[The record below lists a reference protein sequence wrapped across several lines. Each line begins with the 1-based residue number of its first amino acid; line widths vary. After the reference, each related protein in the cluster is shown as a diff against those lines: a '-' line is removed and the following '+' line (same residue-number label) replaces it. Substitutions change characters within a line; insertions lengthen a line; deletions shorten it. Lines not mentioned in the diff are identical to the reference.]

1 LRRINLIIG
10 VDVGRVQNNH
20 FVMDLIKV
28 QNLLQFHTKLKKQKK
43 YFFVLVNKLTTNHF
57 AMVHTVSKRT
67 KNMNNILDLTGR
79 VLISL
84 IFLLSGINKIGNY
97 EGTVGWM
104 ESLGVPG
111 IFLIPAIIL
120 EIGAPISIMIGYK
133 VKVSAALLSIFCIAT
148 AVIFHNNFSD
158 QMQFISFMKNIA
170 LAGGFLFL
178 VVNETKDFS
187 LDKKLNSR

>member
-1 LRRINLIIG
+1 
-10 VDVGRVQNNH
+10 
-20 FVMDLIKV
+20 MIK
-28 QNLLQFHTKLKKQKK
+28 
-43 YFFVLVNKLTTNHF
+43 
-57 AMVHTVSKRT
+57 ASKRT

-84 IFLLSGINKIGNY
+84 IFLLSGNY

-120 EIGAPISIMIGYK
+120 EIGAPILIMIGYK

-158 QMQFISFMKNIA
+158 QMQFISFMKNVA

-187 LDKKLNSR
+187 LDKKLNNR